1 MLILILTYLSVI
13 FSIISAIYYIL
24 YIKYDKSKCENKS
37 QYHKLS
43 RIFIV
48 IALIFLFIINILLVF
63 HEKEHKDIL
72 LTFQLGL
79 VILPIAIIDSLL

>member
-24 YIKYDKSKCENKS
+24 YIKYDKSKCENNS

-63 HEKEHKDIL
+63 HEKKHKDIL